1 MFLQKSLRAEEFSY
15 AMAKAP
21 VCYFRVSFKKKKN
34 GLLQMS
40 YGGKKENHTISGELF
55 SNYIFKLTFSMKTQ
69 IFNNVIFRI

>member
-1 MFLQKSLRAEEFSY
+1 MFLQKSPRAEEFSY

-21 VCYFRVSFKKKKN
+21 VCYFRVSLKKKN
-34 GLLQMS
+34 GLLQMN

-69 IFNNVIFRI
+69 IFNNVVSRI